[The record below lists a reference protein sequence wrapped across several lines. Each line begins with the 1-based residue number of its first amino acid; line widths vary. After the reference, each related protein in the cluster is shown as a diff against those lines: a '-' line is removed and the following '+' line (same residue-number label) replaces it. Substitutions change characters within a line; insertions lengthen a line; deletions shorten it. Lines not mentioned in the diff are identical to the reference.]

1 MPRYELPAPAL
12 LAGHGVLEADHAR
25 LTHMIDR
32 IFETDFDRGVRNGM
46 RDEDPVFQLALARQL
61 ALAAWGEAQE
71 EADCIMAALPR
82 GAQDDS
88 EIEET
93 SGYAAAYER
102 SMRLFDVLVEIEDRL
117 EETKATTPAGL
128 LIQARLLETAL
139 GLSRRGGG
147 RRLSSIIASLEEM
160 TEPADDG

>member
-1 MPRYELPAPAL
+1 MF
-12 LAGHGVLEADHAR
+12 D
-25 LTHMIDR
+25 LTFNTDIDR
-32 IFETDFDRGVRNGM
+32 AVRDVM
-46 RDEDPVFQLALARQL
+46 RDEDPVFRLALARQL

-71 EADCIMAALPR
+71 EADCIMAVLPR
-82 GAQDDS
+82 GARGDP

-102 SMRLFDVLVEIEDRL
+102 SMRLLDVLVEIEDRL

-139 GLSRRGGG
+139 ALSRRGGG
-147 RRLSSIIASLEEM
+147 RLLSSIIAGLEEM
-160 TEPADDG
+160 IEPADDG